1 MFFCNL
7 MTALPRKEAEE
18 ITENL
23 VVGNGARVER
33 IVSHGQASPDGFWYD
48 QSEDEFVVVLSG
60 RAKLAVEGRQQDL
73 ALGPGD
79 AVYLPAHC
87 RRRVTWTDPTGPTVW
102 LAVFWDPEL
111 AVAPAGPLAADT
123 GQSSKPGPT

>member
-1 MFFCNL
+1 MSVCNL
-7 MTALPRKEAEE
+7 TTSLPRKAVEE
-18 ITENL
+18 IIENL
-23 VVGNGARVER
+23 AVGNGTRVER

-60 RAKLAVEGRQQDL
+60 RAKLAIEGQQQDL
-73 ALGPGD
+73 ALAPGD

-87 RRRVTWTDPTGPTVW
+87 RHRVAWTDPTGPTVW

-123 GQSSKPGPT
+123 AQSAKSEPT

>member
-7 MTALPRKEAEE
+7 MTALLRKEAEE

-23 VVGNGARVER
+23 VVGNGTRVER

-60 RAKLAVEGRQQDL
+60 RAKLTVEGRQQDL
-73 ALGPGD
+73 VLGPGD

-87 RRRVTWTDPTGPTVW
+87 RHRVAWTDPKAPTVW
-102 LAVFWDPEL
+102 LAAFWDPKL

-123 GQSSKPGPT
+123 RQSAKSRPA